1 LFDGGDEVIARKF
14 GEESLELILAY
25 MDGQK
30 ESIIRESADVI
41 YHLFVLLASCGL
53 DLRDIKDELEKR
65 RK

>member
-1 LFDGGDEVIARKF
+1 MFDGGDEVIARKF

-41 YHLFVLLASCGL
+41 YHLFVLLASSGV